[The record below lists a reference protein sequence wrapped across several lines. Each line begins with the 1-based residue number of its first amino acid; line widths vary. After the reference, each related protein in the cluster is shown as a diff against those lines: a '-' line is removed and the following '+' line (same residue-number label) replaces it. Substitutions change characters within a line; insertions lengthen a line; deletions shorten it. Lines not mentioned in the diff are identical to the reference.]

1 MTGVQTCALPIYGV
15 DITPGVLVDGGGANA
30 TMPSPVTAGI
40 AEAYRFCPHEL
51 GLGRR
56 VVMAKI
62 KLLDQTLDASA
73 QGIWFDDGELVT
85 LLESLQKRSGGIVS
99 ALCNFLRQQSLHGE
113 LAKAVNSRI
122 ELIRKRDVIHG
133 ELTQARA
140 TGNLVREQE
149 LAASYGQ
156 LNEEIRVVQDITPV
170 FLKS

>member
-1 MTGVQTCALPIYGV
+1 
-15 DITPGVLVDGGGANA
+15 
-30 TMPSPVTAGI
+30 
-40 AEAYRFCPHEL
+40 
-51 GLGRR
+51 
-56 VVMAKI
+56 MAKI